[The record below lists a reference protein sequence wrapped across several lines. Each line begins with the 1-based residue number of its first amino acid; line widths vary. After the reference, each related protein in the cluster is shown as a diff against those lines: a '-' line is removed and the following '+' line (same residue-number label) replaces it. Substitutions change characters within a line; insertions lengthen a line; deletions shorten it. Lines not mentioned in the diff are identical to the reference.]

1 MYSYQQLYLLG
12 SIFYRTREEF
22 LMKFLLN
29 TTNFLTYIT
38 YILGYPGVISL
49 ATSTPGTIS

>member
-22 LMKFLLN
+22 LMIFLLN

-38 YILGYPGVISL
+38 YILGYPGVILL